1 MCRQFSEEEE
11 EEEKIQFFKDFWA
24 KRIET
29 QGCIYSKSSIYDIH
43 IIVQSTD
50 YYYLPMKTWK
60 KMKNANFCIL
70 DKCTDNLF
78 VPNENWTWNCNKWEE
93 TQDRER
99 EGGIS

>member
-1 MCRQFSEEEE
+1 M
-11 EEEKIQFFKDFWA
+11 
-24 KRIET
+24 IET

-78 VPNENWTWNCNKWEE
+78 VPNEN
-93 TQDRER
+93 
-99 EGGIS
+99 

>member
-1 MCRQFSEEEE
+1 MCRQFSEEE

-78 VPNENWTWNCNKWEE
+78 VPNEKMCYIPKYINLP
-93 TQDRER
+93 
-99 EGGIS
+99 